1 MQYLHLSHSTIS
13 LVNTKSLSCP
23 GHHAPQTSSPYGNT
37 GFFGPWDGA
46 APGPTADPVA
56 QLAHYE
62 ALWMGHWQGGRLVSG
77 HYRRLASATTGPDGF
92 IQLEWEPEQA
102 ECRLGD
108 IQS

>member
-1 MQYLHLSHSTIS
+1 MVYLYPCL
-13 LVNTKSLSCP
+13 
-23 GHHAPQTSSPYGNT
+23 Y
-37 GFFGPWDGA
+37 
-46 APGPTADPVA
+46 
-56 QLAHYE
+56 LAIV
-62 ALWMGHWQGGRLVSG
+62 GHWQGGRLVSG